1 MAGLVLAIILTGIIL
16 YELHSAVVALVAYKM
31 HKSAIVLVIIA
42 TTVCFLILVRALPD
56 YF

>member
-1 MAGLVLAIILTGIIL
+1 LVLAIILTGIIL

>member
-16 YELHSAVVALVAYKM
+16 YEVHAAVVALVAFRM

-42 TTVCFLILVRALPD
+42 TTICFLILVTALPD